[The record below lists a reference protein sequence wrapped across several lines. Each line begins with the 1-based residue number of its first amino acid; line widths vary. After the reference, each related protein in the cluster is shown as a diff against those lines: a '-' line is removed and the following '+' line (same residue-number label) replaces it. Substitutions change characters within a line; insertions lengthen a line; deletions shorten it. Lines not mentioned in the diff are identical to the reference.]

1 MPKGRKEAFSDGVI
15 AIIIT
20 IMVLGISAPEGSG
33 MADLLSLG
41 PAVVSYAVSF
51 VAVGTYWN
59 NHHHLLNLV
68 RRTTGRMLWS
78 NLLFLFVLSFFPL
91 ATDWIQKT
99 NFAALP
105 TTCYIVLNMLVSLSY
120 MNLERVIRHAVSC
133 QRSTSG
139 MRELQH
145 RSLAKERW
153 TLGLEVVALVLAI
166 ALPTTR
172 LAFVAMVLAFSLWVI
187 PDLRIARLFDAL
199 ATYEDGE
206 DE

>member
-1 MPKGRKEAFSDGVI
+1 MPKGRMEAFSDGVI

-33 MADLLSLG
+33 VADLLSLG
-41 PAVVSYAVSF
+41 PAFICYAVSF
-51 VAVGTYWN
+51 VGVGTYWN

-99 NFAALP
+99 DFAALP
-105 TTCYIVLNMLVSLSY
+105 TTCYIVLNVLVSLSY

-133 QRSTSG
+133 QLSISG
-139 MRELQH
+139 MSELQH

-153 TLGLEVVALVLAI
+153 TLGLEAVALVLAI
-166 ALPTTR
+166 ALPTTH

-199 ATYEDGE
+199 ATYEDDE

>member
-1 MPKGRKEAFSDGVI
+1 MPKGRMEAFSDGVI

-99 NFAALP
+99 KFAALP